1 MLAIAAIRRLRSLLG
16 LAVFNNFTRDKY
28 DWRRELV
35 VITGGSGDLGNRL
48 VRKLAK
54 NCIKVVSLDIIPP
67 ENPLPSNASFY
78 ETDITSSTS
87 LEKAAEQ
94 IRCDHGEP
102 TVLVNCAAVMKM
114 ASILDETE
122 EQIHQVF
129 DVNIISSF
137 LLIKEFLPSM
147 IKHNHGHYVDIAVR
161 DVFAPGMNNVDYAC
175 AKSGTLALHE
185 GLMKELRH
193 RYKAPKVRASV
204 VHLPHVKTAMVEK
217 VKGSGSL
224 KSKIV
229 KPEPVVDLIFRQI
242 MSGRSGHVHLPE

>member
-1 MLAIAAIRRLRSLLG
+1 MLAIAVTRRIRSLLG
-16 LAVFNNFTRDKY
+16 LAIFNNFTRDKY

-35 VITGGSGDLGNRL
+35 VVTGGSGDLGNLL

-54 NCIKVVSLDIIPP
+54 NCIKVVSLDIVPP
-67 ENPLPSNASFY
+67 ENPLPSNAYFY
-78 ETDITSSTS
+78 ETDVTSSTS
-87 LEKAAEQ
+87 LEKSAEQ

-102 TVLVNCAAVMKM
+102 SVLVNSAAVLTM

-122 EQIHQVF
+122 EQIHKVF
-129 DVNIISSF
+129 DVNLISSF
-137 LLIKEFLPSM
+137 LLIKQFLPSM
-147 IKHNHGHYVDIAVR
+147 IKHNHGHYVDIACR
-161 DVFAPGMNNVDYAC
+161 DVFAPGVNNVDYAC
-175 AKSGTLALHE
+175 SKSGTLALHE

-204 VHLPHVKTAMVEK
+204 IHLPHVKTAMVEK

-229 KPEPVVDLIFRQI
+229 KPEPVVDLIFRHI